1 MSDPPKY
8 PRVPHVS
15 GGSNASSDD
24 VFWTAGSGDPLA
36 GVEVVVE
43 EKLDGA
49 NVSVWFDKGVPRVG
63 MRGGADTAD
72 RSGLRGRVRAWAAEH
87 AARLRDVLDDRLV
100 LYGEWLL
107 ARHSVAYDALPGPL
121 VGIDV
126 FDREAGAFLDPPA
139 RDAVLHAGGIP
150 VPPRIFAGTVESL
163 PSITELVGR
172 SAFGSARAEGLI
184 IRPVH
189 PGPGVPR
196 VLKFVDPAWSRR
208 PDDAWRVDETN
219 RIARPPER

>member
-1 MSDPPKY
+1 MSGPPKY

-15 GGSNASSDD
+15 GGSNATSDD
-24 VFWTAGSGDPLA
+24 VVWAAGARDPLA

-49 NVSVWFDKGVPRVG
+49 NVSVWFENGVPRVG

-87 AARLRDVLDDRLV
+87 AARLRDVLGDSLV

-126 FDREAGAFLDPPA
+126 FDRDAGAFLDPPA
-139 RDAVLHAGGIP
+139 RDAVLHAADVP
-150 VPPRIFAGTVESL
+150 VPPRVFTGTVASL

-189 PGPGVPR
+189 PGPGLPR
-196 VLKFVDPAWSRR
+196 VLKFVDPAWTRR
-208 PDDAWRVDETN
+208 TDDAWNPDESN
-219 RIARPPER
+219 RIGEPPAR

>member
-1 MSDPPKY
+1 VTDPPKY

-15 GGSNASSDD
+15 GGSNATSDD
-24 VFWTAGSGDPLA
+24 VIWAAAGADPLA
-36 GVEVVVE
+36 GVEVIVE

-49 NVSVWFDKGVPRVG
+49 NVSIWFDGGMPRVG

-72 RSGLRGRVRAWAAEH
+72 RGGLRGRVRAWAAEH
-87 AARLRDVLDDRLV
+87 AVRLADVLGDSLV

-107 ARHSVAYDALPGPL
+107 VRHSVAYDALPGPL

-126 FDREAGAFLDPPA
+126 FDREAGVFLDPPG
-139 RDAVLHAGGIP
+139 RDAVLHAAGVP
-150 VPPRIFAGTVESL
+150 VPPRIFAGTVDSL
-163 PSITELVGR
+163 PSITEMVGR

-189 PGPGVPR
+189 GGPGLPR
-196 VLKFVDPAWSRR
+196 VLKFVDPAWARR
-208 PDDAWRVDETN
+208 PDEAWRIDETN
-219 RIARPPER
+219 RIAEPSGE